1 MNIRSSISH
10 FLYNV
15 LARRHQE
22 RWDNIYYSLTSPTK
36 FRLLMYLNIY
46 SPAPKDDLVDF
57 LLSIGRFS
65 RRDSCVRVVDRH
77 IDEFVK
83 KGLVVM
89 SIDGDVML
97 KEKRNLVVGEQP
109 RLWYTVGPGLAI
121 AMIGLGQL
129 WGNLPLMAAGFI
141 FLFYSLA
148 IVISLL
154 VNFSAY

>member
-22 RWDNIYYSLTSPTK
+22 RWENIYDSLTSPTK
-36 FRLLMYLNIY
+36 FRLLMYLGTH
-46 SPAPKDDLVDF
+46 SPAPRNELVDF
-57 LLSIGRFS
+57 LFSTGRFS

-83 KGLVVM
+83 KGLAVV
-89 SIDGDVML
+89 SVEGSVTL
-97 KEKRNLVVGEQP
+97 KDKRNLVVGQQP
-109 RLWYTVGPGLAI
+109 GLWYTIGPGVAI
-121 AMIGLGQL
+121 AMIGVGQL
-129 WGNLPLMAAGFI
+129 WGNLPLMTAGLI
-141 FLFYSLA
+141 FLIYSLA

-154 VNFSAY
+154 VNFSPY